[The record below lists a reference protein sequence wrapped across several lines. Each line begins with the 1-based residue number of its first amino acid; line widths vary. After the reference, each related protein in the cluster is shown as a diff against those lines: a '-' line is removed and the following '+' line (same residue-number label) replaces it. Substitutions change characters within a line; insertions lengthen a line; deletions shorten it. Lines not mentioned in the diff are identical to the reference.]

1 MLAIWYF
8 FFSKY
13 SFECVH
19 QSSTLEKKGFDLMK
33 QSEGME
39 KYPTF
44 FFECSYKKCEFIKIV
59 EENV

>member
-1 MLAIWYF
+1 MFAIWF

-44 FFECSYKKCEFIKIV
+44 FSNVPTKKYEFIKIV